1 MRSMNLAQP
10 PPCPSRFVRPR
21 RTVDI
26 GSLDLGHET
35 LDLGH
40 ETLDLSH
47 EMLDLSLRPA
57 AAEPLFIN
65 DLRQLSTWTF
75 VTESN

>member
-35 LDLGH
+35 LDL
-40 ETLDLSH
+40 SH
-47 EMLDLSLRPA
+47 EMLDLGLRPA
-57 AAEPLFIN
+57 EAEPRFIN

>member
-26 GSLDLGHET
+26 GS